1 MEWWIAIIL
10 GILQGVTEWLPIS
23 SSGHLAI
30 FQHYFNDKPP
40 ILFDVI
46 LHLGSLSVIFYILRS
61 EIKEFLESL
70 PGTLRKLNNPS
81 TFNNEEKLVFLVI
94 LATIPT
100 AVIGLMFDGEIIDSF
115 YEKMH
120 LVGLCLIFTGV
131 LIWYSK
137 DFNHKLEIQD
147 LPASRSIYTGIIQG
161 LAILPGISRS
171 GVTISILRIFG
182 LNPLRA
188 AKFSFLIFIPA
199 ILGAT
204 LLQLNEASRTLEEV
218 GFSSIV
224 LGFLA
229 SSISSFVSIKFLLRL
244 IDKQQFHYFT
254 PYCFLLGIFLI
265 FENSLI

>member
-1 MEWWIAIIL
+1 MEWWMAILL
-10 GILQGVTEWLPIS
+10 GILQGITEWLPIS

-30 FQHYFNDKPP
+30 FQYYFNEKPP

-46 LHLGSLSVIFYILRS
+46 LHLGSLSVISYILRS
-61 EIKEFLESL
+61 EIKEFLEAL
-70 PGTLRKLNNPS
+70 PGTLRKISNPN

-115 YEKMH
+115 NENMN

-137 DFNHKLEIQD
+137 DYNDKLEIQD
-147 LPASRSIYTGIIQG
+147 LPSSRSIYTGIIQG
-161 LAILPGISRS
+161 LAILPGVSRS

-204 LLQLNEASRTLEEV
+204 LLQLNEASSTLEEV
-218 GFSSIV
+218 GVSSIL

-229 SSISSFVSIKFLLRL
+229 SSISSFLSIKFLIRL

-265 FENSLI
+265 YESLI